1 MIKAVLFDLDGT
13 LVDTAPDMAAALN
26 RLLVEEGHTE
36 IPLETIRPHVSKG
49 GLALTQL
56 GFSQHVE
63 EAEIEP
69 LRQRFLTSYLN
80 NIADKSNLFNG
91 FERTLTCLEDN
102 NIIWGVVTNKPHFL
116 TMPLMQQLGLDK
128 RSATIIS
135 GDTTA
140 HRKPHPLP
148 LQTAAKE
155 INIACEDCLYIGDD
169 PRDIDAGNAANMTTM
184 IASYGYTFESTD
196 FATWQADS
204 IIHQPTDLLTYLN
217 LTHKS

>member
-13 LVDTAPDMAAALN
+13 LIDTAPDMAAALN
-26 RLLVEEGHTE
+26 RLLVEEGHAE

-56 GFSQHVE
+56 GFNQHVSKD
-63 EAEIEP
+63 AIEP

-80 NIADKSNLFNG
+80 NIADNSSLFSG
-91 FERTLTCLEDN
+91 FEGVLNCLEEN
-102 NIIWGVVTNKPHFL
+102 NIIWGIVTNKPHFL
-116 TMPLMQQLGLDK
+116 TLPLLQQLHLDQ
-128 RSATIIS
+128 RCATIIS

-140 HRKPHPLP
+140 QRKPHPLP

-155 INIACEDCLYIGDD
+155 INIACEDCLYVGDD

-184 IASYGYTFESTD
+184 IASYGYIFEQTD
-196 FATWQADS
+196 FTMWQANS
-204 IIHQPTDLLTYLN
+204 IIHQPKELLTYLN
-217 LTHKS
+217 LAL

>member
-26 RLLVEEGHTE
+26 RLLVEEGHAE
-36 IPLETIRPHVSKG
+36 IPLKTIRPHVSKG

-56 GFSQHVE
+56 GFSAHVND
-63 EAEIEP
+63 AEIEP

-80 NIADKSNLFNG
+80 NIANNSALFKG
-91 FERTLTCLEDN
+91 FEETLKSLEAN
-102 NIIWGVVTNKPHFL
+102 HIIWGVVTNKPHFL
-116 TMPLMQQLGLDK
+116 TLPLMQQLDLDK

-140 HRKPHPLP
+140 QRKPHPLP

-184 IASYGYTFESTD
+184 IATYGYIFEQTD

-204 IIHQPTDLLTYLN
+204 LINQPIELLEYLN
-217 LTHKS
+217 LA